1 MEEDKDH
8 VLSTDRVKALL
19 NELWERHNK
28 LKDDKETD
36 TKPGSNIFVVDFK
49 PDPKEDPDDDI
60 HEENLRELY
69 RKFYGSDPP
78 RPSRKK

>member
-36 TKPGSNIFVVDFK
+36 TKPCSNIFVVDFK

>member
-19 NELWERHNK
+19 NELWERHKKHNDDNK
-28 LKDDKETD
+28 TD

-49 PDPKEDPDDDI
+49 PDPKEEPDDDI

>member
-19 NELWERHNK
+19 SELWERHNK
-28 LKDDKETD
+28 HNDDNKTD
-36 TKPGSNIFVVDFK
+36 TKPGSNIFVVDLK
-49 PDPKEDPDDDI
+49 PDPKEEPDDDI